1 MWFIDQV
8 RLTTRV
14 RASGKPFGLGSFDP
28 IPSGFGLSGPP
39 ARTVPKPS
47 ILCQMT
53 SGRVIQCLPELL

>member
-14 RASGKPFGLGSFDP
+14 PVSGKPFGLGSFDP

-39 ARTVPKPS
+39 AQTAPKPS

-53 SGRVIQCLPELL
+53 FSRVIQYSPELL